1 MKKICNKKGEGYVD
15 VAVAVLVIYF
25 LLILLVSVFG
35 VIHQKQTL
43 NQMAEQIVEIASING
58 CVDNEVME
66 RYEQLC
72 EQTGLTPT
80 VTFDA
85 TYFDEDTG
93 KVQLGDIISCTLTME
108 TSLIGFGGELFP
120 IDMTVTA
127 SGVSQVYWR

>member
-1 MKKICNKKGEGYVD
+1 MRKVLNKRAEGYVD
-15 VAVAVLVIYF
+15 VAVAVLVISF

-58 CVDNEVME
+58 CVDDEVMA

-72 EQTGLTPT
+72 EKTGLTPT
-80 VTFDA
+80 MTFEA

-120 IDMTVTA
+120 INMTVTA

>member
-1 MKKICNKKGEGYVD
+1 MRKALNKRAEGYVD
-15 VAVAVLVIYF
+15 VAVAVLVISF

-58 CVDNEVME
+58 CVDDEVME

-80 VTFDA
+80 MTFEA

-93 KVQLGDIISCTLTME
+93 KVQLGDIITCTLTMD
-108 TSLIGFGGELFP
+108 TSLIGFGGDLFP

>member
-1 MKKICNKKGEGYVD
+1 MRKALNKRAEGYVD
-15 VAVAVLVIYF
+15 VVVAVLVISF

-43 NQMAEQIVEIASING
+43 NQMCEQIVEIASING
-58 CVDNEVME
+58 CVDDEVME

-80 VTFDA
+80 MTFEA

>member
-1 MKKICNKKGEGYVD
+1 MRKALNKRAEGYVD
-15 VAVAVLVIYF
+15 VAVAVLVISF

-58 CVDNEVME
+58 CVDDEVME

-80 VTFDA
+80 MTFEA

-120 IDMTVTA
+120 INMTVTA

>member
-1 MKKICNKKGEGYVD
+1 MRKALNKRAEGYVD
-15 VAVAVLVIYF
+15 VAVAVLVISF

-72 EQTGLTPT
+72 EQTGLTHT
-80 VTFDA
+80 MTFEA

-93 KVQLGDIISCTLTME
+93 KVQLGDIITCTLTME

-120 IDMTVTA
+120 INMTVTA

>member
-1 MKKICNKKGEGYVD
+1 MKKICNKKAEGYVD
-15 VAVAVLVIYF
+15 VAVAVLVISF

-72 EQTGLTPT
+72 EQMGLTPT
-80 VTFDA
+80 MTFEA
-85 TYFDEDTG
+85 TYFDENTG

-120 IDMTVTA
+120 INMTVTA

>member
-1 MKKICNKKGEGYVD
+1 MGKALNKKGEGYVD
-15 VAVAVLVIYF
+15 VAVAVLVISF

-35 VIHQKQTL
+35 LMHQKQTL
-43 NQMAEQIVEIASING
+43 NQMCEQIVEIASIKG
-58 CVDNEVME
+58 CVDDEVME

-80 VTFDA
+80 VTFEA

-93 KVQLGDIISCTLTME
+93 KVQLGDVISCTLTME

>member
-1 MKKICNKKGEGYVD
+1 MKRICNRKGEGYVD
-15 VAVAVLVIYF
+15 VAVAVLVISF

-43 NQMAEQIVEIASING
+43 NQMAQQLAETAAING
-58 CVDNEVME
+58 CVGDEVQE

-72 EQTGLTPT
+72 EQMGITPT
-80 VTFDA
+80 MTFES
-85 TYFDEDTG
+85 TYFDENTG
-93 KVQLGDIISCTLTME
+93 KVQLGNVISCTLTMD

-120 IDMTVTA
+120 INMTVTA

>member
-1 MKKICNKKGEGYVD
+1 MRKALNKRAEGYVD
-15 VAVAVLVIYF
+15 VAVAVLVISF

-43 NQMAEQIVEIASING
+43 NQMCEQIVEIASING
-58 CVDNEVME
+58 CVDYEVME

-80 VTFDA
+80 MTFEA

-108 TSLIGFGGELFP
+108 TSIIGFGGELFP

>member
-1 MKKICNKKGEGYVD
+1 MRKALNKRAEGYVD
-15 VAVAVLVIYF
+15 VAVAVLVISF

-43 NQMAEQIVEIASING
+43 NQMCDQIVEIASING
-58 CVDNEVME
+58 CVDDEVME

-72 EQTGLTPT
+72 EQTGLTPAM
-80 VTFDA
+80 TFEA

>member
-1 MKKICNKKGEGYVD
+1 MIKALNKRAEGYVD
-15 VAVAVLVIYF
+15 VAVAVLVISF

-43 NQMAEQIVEIASING
+43 NQMAEQSVEIASING
-58 CVDNEVME
+58 CVDDEVME

-80 VTFDA
+80 VTFEA

-93 KVQLGDIISCTLTME
+93 KVQLGDIITCTLTME

-120 IDMTVTA
+120 INMTVTA

>member
-1 MKKICNKKGEGYVD
+1 MGKALNKKGEGYVD
-15 VAVAVLVIYF
+15 VAVAVLVISF

-43 NQMAEQIVEIASING
+43 NQMCGQIVEIASING
-58 CVDNEVME
+58 CVDNDVME

-72 EQTGLTPT
+72 EQMGLTPT
-80 VTFDA
+80 MTFEA

-93 KVQLGDIISCTLTME
+93 KVQLGDVISCTLTME

-120 IDMTVTA
+120 IDMTVNA

>member
-1 MKKICNKKGEGYVD
+1 MRKALNKRAEGYVD
-15 VAVAVLVIYF
+15 VAVAVLVISF

-58 CVDNEVME
+58 CVDDEVME

-80 VTFDA
+80 MTFEA
-85 TYFDEDTG
+85 TYFDDDTG
-93 KVQLGDIISCTLTME
+93 KVQLGDIITCTLTMD

-120 IDMTVTA
+120 INMTVTA

>member
-1 MKKICNKKGEGYVD
+1 MRKALNKRAEGYVD
-15 VAVAVLVIYF
+15 VAVAVLVISF

-80 VTFDA
+80 MTFEA

>member
-1 MKKICNKKGEGYVD
+1 MIKNKRGEGYVD
-15 VAVAVLVIYF
+15 VAVAVLVISF

-58 CVDNEVME
+58 CVDNEVMG

-80 VTFDA
+80 MTFET

-120 IDMTVTA
+120 INMTVTA

>member
-1 MKKICNKKGEGYVD
+1 MRKALNKKAEGYVD
-15 VAVAVLVIYF
+15 VAVAVLVISF

-80 VTFDA
+80 MTFEA

-120 IDMTVTA
+120 INMTVTA

>member
-1 MKKICNKKGEGYVD
+1 MTKSKRGEGYVD
-15 VAVAVLVIYF
+15 VAVAVLVISF

-35 VIHQKQTL
+35 LMHQKQTL
-43 NQMAEQIVEIASING
+43 NQMVEQLAETAAING
-58 CVDNEVME
+58 CVDDEVME

-80 VTFDA
+80 VTFEA
-85 TYFDEDTG
+85 IYFDEDTG
-93 KVQLGDIISCTLTME
+93 KVQLGEIISCTLTME

>member
-1 MKKICNKKGEGYVD
+1 MRKALNKRAEGYVD
-15 VAVAVLVIYF
+15 VAVAVLVISF

-72 EQTGLTPT
+72 EQTGLTHT
-80 VTFDA
+80 MTFEA

-93 KVQLGDIISCTLTME
+93 KVQLGDVISVTLTAEMI
-108 TSLIGFGGELFP
+108 LPGFGGFELPF
-120 IDMTVTA
+120 DVSVTQ
-127 SGVSQVYWR
+127 SGLSRMYWK